1 MLIIVS
7 YPKHSSWGTSNSPI
21 SSGWTCKRK
30 FSTGITERFI
40 KNLWSIHWI
49 NEILKNQKPNQLIFC
64 KHLYFSQIFSKKA
77 KITKSLFMKNSR
89 NNNIILGFS
98 IWFQLIQWIDH
109 KRKKSYY
116 YFLPEFVWENLVL
129 APSGCWAWY
138 ILKYR
143 LWPLSVSTVP
153 TQFLALIFF
162 SLLLIS
168 SVVVC
173 SKSSVYQ
180 DNPYESKIND

>member
-1 MLIIVS
+1 MI
-7 YPKHSSWGTSNSPI
+7 
-21 SSGWTCKRK
+21 WT
-30 FSTGITERFI
+30 
-40 KNLWSIHWI
+40 
-49 NEILKNQKPNQLIFC
+49 IF
-64 KHLYFSQIFSKKA
+64 A
-77 KITKSLFMKNSR
+77 NSR
-89 NNNIILGFS
+89 PSSLNFKTFSRTLEQFFLTVGQNNFGDKIP
-98 IWFQLIQWIDH
+98 
-109 KRKKSYY
+109 

-138 ILKYR
+138 MLKYR

-180 DNPYESKIND
+180 DNPYESKILIRNQSFQNTSHTTYRKNNNLEKCAGMGLNGFHIKLKIGTYCNWKNQNPGSRFGATS